1 MSQERRKR
9 MSKEYYWTITATGYV
24 EADSLEEAE
33 EIIQSDKLNYMMEDE
48 SFATIDVKESK

>member
-33 EIIQSDKLNYMMEDE
+33 EIIESDKLNYMMEDE

>member
-1 MSQERRKR
+1 

-24 EADSLEEAE
+24 ESDSLEEAE
-33 EIIQSDKLNYMMEDE
+33 EIIQSDKLNYMIEDE